1 MKGGILNVESCA
13 TRFLSME
20 ASLVGDSKCGRK
32 YRQTAQTASMKLE
45 IDGING
51 FIPLPS
57 EEELEVDRICET
69 DESEKGCEIIRI
81 NWKVTSVFESGS

>member
-1 MKGGILNVESCA
+1 MLNLVRHAFSQWKH
-13 TRFLSME
+13 
-20 ASLVGDSKCGRK
+20 SLVGDSKCGRK

-57 EEELEVDRICET
+57 EEELEVDRICEQMSRKRGVKSLELIGRLLQYLNPGH
-69 DESEKGCEIIRI
+69 DVV
-81 NWKVTSVFESGS
+81 NL